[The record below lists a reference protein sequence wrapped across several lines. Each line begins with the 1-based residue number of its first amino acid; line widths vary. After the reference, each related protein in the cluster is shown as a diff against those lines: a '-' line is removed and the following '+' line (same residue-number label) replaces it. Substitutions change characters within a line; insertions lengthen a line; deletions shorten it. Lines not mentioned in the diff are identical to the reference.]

1 MDYVPRMIRSAMATK
16 FHGRVWLWGALLVLG
31 LATLSGCNKQKL
43 IPNTKVADTPLNRDI
58 LRVVEKY
65 RRAAVK
71 RDAAGILALVHPSY
85 QDNSG
90 TAKPDDDLDFES
102 LKKFL
107 AMQYKNT
114 AKIRMRIVYEKVKV
128 KGREAHVDTWID
140 ATFIYKHPDGSP
152 YYKRVADAQRFTLV
166 KDNTTWRFLSGL

>member
-1 MDYVPRMIRSAMATK
+1 MDYVPRMITVCSWNKWA
-16 FHGRVWLWGALLVLG
+16 RVWLPGALLVLG
-31 LATLSGCNKQKL
+31 LTALSGCTKQKL
-43 IPNTKVADTPLNRDI
+43 IPNTKVADTPLNREV

-71 RDAAGILALVHPSY
+71 RDAVSILALVHPTY
-85 QDNSG
+85 QDHSG
-90 TAKPDDDLDFES
+90 TAKSDDDLDFES

-107 AMQYKNT
+107 TSRYKNT
-114 AKIRMRIVYEKVKV
+114 TKIRMRIEYQKVKV

-152 YYKRVADAQRFTLV
+152 YYKRVADAQRFKLI
-166 KDNTTWRFLSGL
+166 KDSSVWRFISGL

>member
-1 MDYVPRMIRSAMATK
+1 MDYVPRMIRHAENS
-16 FHGRVWLWGALLVLG
+16 RIWLLGALLVIG
-31 LATLSGCNKQKL
+31 LTALSGCNKQKL
-43 IPNTKVADTPLNRDI
+43 IPNTKVADTPLNREI

-65 RRAAVK
+65 RRAAIK

-85 QDNSG
+85 QDHSG
-90 TAKPDDDLDFES
+90 TAKPDDDLDFEG

-107 AMQYKNT
+107 ASHYRNT
-114 AKIRMRIVYEKVKV
+114 AKIRMRIEYQRVKV
-128 KGREAHVDTWID
+128 KGREATVDTWID
-140 ATFIYKHPDGSP
+140 ATFVYKHPDGSP